1 MVTEQLYGISKI
13 INNISKEVI
22 AETQFDTPLE
32 EELLKALNKKDIYP
46 NDITVIKNAN
56 GRYEAN
62 LSINACM
69 GAKVC
74 DKIITPIFSM
84 VTGTNMCKNNTDCAT
99 AKKSKQCYLQLTEQ
113 KRFSI
118 SCAAIRQAKDG
129 QKING
134 DNYSTMPIKDG
145 RYIMAIS
152 DGMGSGIDAASQSD
166 TTVKLLEKFLHAGFD
181 KSSAIKLIN
190 SVLLLRSSNETF
202 ATIDIALIDL
212 FSGDAE
218 FIKIGANTTYIKSG
232 NKTERI
238 ISTSLPAGIL
248 GEVDIEAV
256 RKKLHDNDFIIMLSD
271 GVENVQDL
279 WVEAYLST
287 ITDTSPQ
294 LLANHLMRKAVERSG
309 RIMDDMTILVGKV
322 SKLI

>member
-1 MVTEQLYGISKI
+1 M
-13 INNISKEVI
+13 
-22 AETQFDTPLE
+22 
-32 EELLKALNKKDIYP
+32 
-46 NDITVIKNAN
+46 
-56 GRYEAN
+56 
-62 LSINACM
+62 
-69 GAKVC
+69 
-74 DKIITPIFSM
+74 
-84 VTGTNMCKNNTDCAT
+84 
-99 AKKSKQCYLQLTEQ
+99 
-113 KRFSI
+113 
-118 SCAAIRQAKDG
+118 
-129 QKING
+129 
-134 DNYSTMPIKDG
+134 
-145 RYIMAIS
+145 
-152 DGMGSGIDAASQSD
+152 
-166 TTVKLLEKFLHAGFD
+166 
-181 KSSAIKLIN
+181 
-190 SVLLLRSSNETF
+190 
-202 ATIDIALIDL
+202 IDL